1 MKKINRRTLI
11 KGSVAAAAGF
21 AGLPFIFKSVARA
34 SSPSPSNR
42 ITVGCIGI
50 GWQGGGNLDSFLNEH
65 DAQVVAVCDVD
76 ANHLRDAKRKVDS
89 IYGNQDC
96 KAYSDF
102 RELLGRPDIDAV
114 CLSLPDHWHGLI
126 GVAAAKA
133 GKDIFG
139 EKPLTHNLREGRLL
153 CDAVKYYGRIWQTG
167 SWQRSVSHFRQACEL
182 VRNGRIGKI
191 HTVEVG
197 LPAGHADF
205 GGTRGQETA
214 CPSPPELDY
223 DFWLGPA
230 PLSPYC
236 PARVHKNW
244 RWVLDYGGGQL
255 MDWVGHHVDIA
266 HWGLDMDH
274 TGPVEIEG
282 KGEYPYEGLWNTAT
296 RYRLNAVYEN
306 GIQMIIAGG
315 YDEIQDGTKWIGSD
329 GWVHVNRQRMVTSSE
344 TIKNEP
350 LGAGDIHLLNSPG
363 HTRNFLDC
371 VKSRRQTLT
380 PCETAHRSATVG
392 HLGQIAM
399 LLERKIK
406 FNPATEQI
414 LDDPVA
420 EKMLGRTMRSPW
432 LL

>member
-1 MKKINRRTLI
+1 MKKMNRRTLI
-11 KGSVAAAAGF
+11 RRSVAAATGF

-34 SSPSPSNR
+34 ASPSASNR
-42 ITVGCIGI
+42 ISVACIGI
-50 GWQGGGNLDSFLNEH
+50 GWQGGGNMDSFLNEN

-89 IYGNQDC
+89 SYGNQDC
-96 KAYSDF
+96 KAYGDF
-102 RELLGRPDIDAV
+102 RDVLARPDIDAV

-153 CDAVKYYGRIWQTG
+153 CDAIKYYGRIWQTG

-197 LPAGHADF
+197 LPSGHADF

-214 CPSPPELDY
+214 CPPPPELDY

-230 PLSPYC
+230 PLAPYC

-266 HWGLDMDH
+266 HWGLNLDH

-282 KGEYPYEGLWNTAT
+282 RGDYPTEGLWNTAT

-306 GIQMIIAGG
+306 GIQMVIAGG
-315 YDEIQDGTKWIGSD
+315 HNDIQDGTKWIGSD
-329 GWVHVNRQRMVTSSE
+329 GWVHVNRQRMVASSDAI
-344 TIKNEP
+344 TKEP
-350 LGAGDIHLLNSPG
+350 LGAGDIHLFNSPG

-399 LLERKIK
+399 LLEQKIK

-414 LDDPVA
+414 LNDPVA